1 MQKERV
7 ESEQNINHL
16 KEQVT
21 QQRQSLISAQT
32 KLAEMEGVQIQL
44 ERYYLEFI
52 FIIIKILFIL
62 LKFSE
67 RERLSKNQEELDS
80 IKQENADM
88 ELDMER
94 CREKEKELLE
104 FTQKLTETNVRLQSD
119 YTAIKEKVK
128 PLMNIK

>member
-1 MQKERV
+1 M
-7 ESEQNINHL
+7 
-16 KEQVT
+16 
-21 QQRQSLISAQT
+21 
-32 KLAEMEGVQIQL
+32 
-44 ERYYLEFI
+44 
-52 FIIIKILFIL
+52 LFIL

-128 PLMNIK
+128 LLMNIK

>member
-1 MQKERV
+1 M
-7 ESEQNINHL
+7 
-16 KEQVT
+16 
-21 QQRQSLISAQT
+21 
-32 KLAEMEGVQIQL
+32 
-44 ERYYLEFI
+44 
-52 FIIIKILFIL
+52 
-62 LKFSE
+62 KFSE

-128 PLMNIK
+128 YWKEFKKFHSNGIVTIL